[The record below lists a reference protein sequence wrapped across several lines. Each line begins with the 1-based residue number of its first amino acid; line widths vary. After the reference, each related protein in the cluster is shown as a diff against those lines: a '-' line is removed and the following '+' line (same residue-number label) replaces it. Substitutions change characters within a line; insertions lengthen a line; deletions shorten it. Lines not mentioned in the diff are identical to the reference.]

1 MQKKKNEVWPQ
12 FILCKP
18 WLKGTTTASC
28 PWNSQTICVMTCS
41 SFLPR
46 TDVHLTSQQFPP
58 KEFRTSGAPVPDA
71 GPSPGHRDGSLIL
84 LLVTG
89 AQWEAGR
96 VQVNGII
103 SLSATPIQGSESI
116 SREQKNKTLQR
127 STHGWICNPALPHAA
142 WVWLTVATHSSFLA
156 WRIPMDRG
164 GWQATVH
171 GVTKSDTTE

>member
-1 MQKKKNEVWPQ
+1 MICWNADKLHLSAPIYNSGETCKKKKKNEVWPQ
-12 FILCKP
+12 FTLCKP
-18 WLKGTTTASC
+18 WLKGMTTASC

-58 KEFRTSGAPVPDA
+58 KEFRASGAPVPDT

-89 AQWEAGR
+89 AQRKARR
-96 VQVNGII
+96 VQVSGII
-103 SLSATPIQGSESI
+103 SVSATPIQGSESL

-127 STHGWICNPALPHAA
+127 STAGF
-142 WVWLTVATHSSFLA
+142 AT
-156 WRIPMDRG
+156 
-164 GWQATVH
+164 
-171 GVTKSDTTE
+171 